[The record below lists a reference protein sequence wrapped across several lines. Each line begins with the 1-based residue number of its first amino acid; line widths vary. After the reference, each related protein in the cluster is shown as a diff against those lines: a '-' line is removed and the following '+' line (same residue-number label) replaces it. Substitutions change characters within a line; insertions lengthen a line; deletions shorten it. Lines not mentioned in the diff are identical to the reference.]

1 MKYNDNFTYPPTEPI
16 VVDGLVYDITL
27 HPDHAPLRYRRE
39 EFGMSQQQVA
49 DAAGITLR
57 QYQRFE
63 SGERRI
69 ASASFRIGLSICS
82 VLKLDPYRFID
93 GPTSE

>member
-1 MKYNDNFTYPPTEPI
+1 MKYNDNFEYPPTEPL
-16 VVDGLVYDITL
+16 VVEGMVFDIL
-27 HPDHAPLRYRRE
+27 IHPTHAPLQYRRE

-63 SGERRI
+63 SGERNMS
-69 ASASFRIGLSICS
+69 SATMRIGLSICR
-82 VLKLDPYRFID
+82 VLQLDPNRFVD
-93 GPTSE
+93 LPTSF

>member
-1 MKYNDNFTYPPTEPI
+1 MIYNDNFEFPESKPVI
-16 VVDGLVYDITL
+16 VGGLVFSVEI

-63 SGERRI
+63 SGERSMS
-69 ASASFRIGLSICS
+69 SASMRIGLSICH
-82 VLKLDPYRFID
+82 VLRLDPYRFIVR
-93 GPTSE
+93 PTSE

>member
-1 MKYNDNFTYPPTEPI
+1 MSYNDNFSYPPTEPVEI
-16 VVDGLVYDITL
+16 DDPINTIKI
-27 HPDHAPLRYRRE
+27 HPEHAPLRYRRE

-63 SGERRI
+63 SGERGMS
-69 ASASFRIGLSICS
+69 SASMRIGLSICH
-82 VLKLDPYRFID
+82 VLKLDPYRFIVL
-93 GPTSE
+93 PASE

>member
-1 MKYNDNFTYPPTEPI
+1 MKYNDNFTYPPIEPLA
-16 VVDGLVYDITL
+16 VDGLVYDIIL
-27 HPDHAPLRYRRE
+27 HPNHAPLRYRRE

-63 SGERRI
+63 SGERRM
-69 ASASFRIGLSICS
+69 ASASLRIGLSVCS

>member
-1 MKYNDNFTYPPTEPI
+1 MAYNDNFAYPPSEPLE
-16 VVDGLVYDITL
+16 VDGLVYTIKI

-39 EFGMSQQQVA
+39 EYGMSQQQVA

-63 SGERRI
+63 SGERSMS
-69 ASASFRIGLSICS
+69 SASMRIGLSICH
-82 VLKLDPYRFID
+82 VLKLDPYRFVC
-93 GPTSE
+93 PLASK